1 LQHFE
6 VAVEKRAA
14 VLANAGKNVD
24 FGLILTGVGQNVAG
38 VQKCCKQFL
47 MNKIDYFINE
57 KKISITEI
65 YVLKY
70 F

>member
-24 FGLILTGVGQNVAG
+24 FGLILTGVGRNIAG
-38 VQKCCKQFL
+38 AQKYRKQFL
-47 MNKIDYFINE
+47 LNKN
-57 KKISITEI
+57 
-65 YVLKY
+65 
-70 F
+70 

>member
-24 FGLILTGVGQNVAG
+24 FGLILTGVGRNVAG

-47 MNKIDYFINE
+47 MNKIY
-57 KKISITEI
+57 
-65 YVLKY
+65 Y
-70 F
+70 

>member
-24 FGLILTGVGQNVAG
+24 FGLILTGVGRNVAG
-38 VQKCCKQFL
+38 VQKCCKRFL
-47 MNKIDYFINE
+47 LNKIDYFINE